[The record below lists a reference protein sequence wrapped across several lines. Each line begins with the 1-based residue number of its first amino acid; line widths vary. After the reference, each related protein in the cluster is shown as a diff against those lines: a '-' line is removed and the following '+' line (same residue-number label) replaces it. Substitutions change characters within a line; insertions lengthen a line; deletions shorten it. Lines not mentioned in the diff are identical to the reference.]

1 MALLDDVKVAV
12 RVVSSAYDTELTDLI
27 KAALKD
33 MGITDIKTAM
43 LVETNPDPLI
53 KRAVIT
59 YCKMNFGY
67 AQFSD
72 TKGSA
77 GYYANLKAAYDE
89 QKAQMLMSSQY
100 TDWGDSDA

>member
-33 MGITDIKTAM
+33 MGITDIKTAL

-59 YCKMNFGY
+59 YCKINFGY
-67 AQFSD
+67 AQLNED
-72 TKGSA
+72 Q
-77 GYYANLKAAYDE
+77 YDRLKAAYDE
-89 QKAQMLMSSQY
+89 QKAQMLMSSGY
-100 TDWGDSDA
+100 TDWGDGNA